1 MKRIEKELD
10 YMMSFLVTSAK
21 SAARCKEQALSCIED
36 IRAIKHRWG
45 LLIKDDSAREL
56 QMRLQYLEYVKSF
69 RESYLY
75 HMKNVDWAK
84 GNIYKKIKINQGEF

>member
-1 MKRIEKELD
+1 
-10 YMMSFLVTSAK
+10 MMSFLVTSAK

-56 QMRLQYLEYVKSF
+56 QMRLQYLAYVKTF